1 MVPTGPRATRELRA
15 GVSRPRLG
23 RSGLARAARCA
34 ERGAGL
40 CARPPTPPADT
51 PAHRA
56 RALTMA
62 ALCSSRA
69 AARTALRSSRRF
81 RTACCCL
88 LKRSYSS
95 WLCSR
100 SSWFR
105 RVRVS
110 SEGGEPGFKA
120 EGGGRAPRG
129 SSASGTQV
137 PTSQATARLANEH
150 LVPSKGH
157 HWERGTHPPP
167 AKDHQGTPGDR
178 TLSYFFP
185 ANPNHVHVFLRLL
198 FNLHCS
204 VPAKPSPWAICV
216 TWGFSRE
223 AWPHVRAALFAIPL
237 CSARSSPLFEYRKC

>member
-1 MVPTGPRATRELRA
+1 
-15 GVSRPRLG
+15 
-23 RSGLARAARCA
+23 
-34 ERGAGL
+34 
-40 CARPPTPPADT
+40 
-51 PAHRA
+51 
-56 RALTMA
+56 MA

-120 EGGGRAPRG
+120 EGGGRGAFYTSSPRAPRVHQLKEHRSLQAKPPLAWQTSTWFPAKSITG
-129 SSASGTQV
+129 SG
-137 PTSQATARLANEH
+137 AR
-150 LVPSKGH
+150 
-157 HWERGTHPPP
+157 TPPP

-204 VPAKPSPWAICV
+204 VPAKPSPRAICV